1 MLRWRR
7 AAAVQRQALSRQR
20 RFIHSEVK
28 NTELLRTQGL
38 INGQWVEAQSE
49 AHFSVMDP
57 STDREVARV
66 TAMGQE
72 ETVAAIQ
79 AAKDAFRTWKKTTP
93 HARSVLLKKWHDAIR
108 KHAEDLALITSA
120 ECGKPL
126 AEAKGEVAYA
136 AGFIDFYA
144 HEIMHSAGFMV
155 PTSVRGMQMM
165 AVKEPV
171 GVCGIITPWNFPLAM
186 ITRKLGPLLAAGC
199 TAVVKPAAET
209 PLSALALAKLAQD
222 VGIPSGVINVVPAPV
237 EKAAEIGETL
247 STHPDV
253 RKLSFTGST
262 RVGKLLMQQSAS
274 TVKRLS
280 LELGG
285 NAPFIV
291 FEDADV
297 AAAVDGLI
305 ASKFRNTGQ
314 TCVCSNRV
322 FIHESIAKEFTAA
335 LVERVE
341 KLKLGPPRAPG
352 VQLGPLISPAAFQKT
367 RALVADAL
375 SHGATALTG
384 GAPAPH
390 LGANF
395 FEPTVLVNVNDSM
408 RIAHEEIFG
417 PVVPLFTFRD
427 EADVVARAN
436 GTDAGLA
443 GYFYSRDLSRVWR
456 VAAALEV
463 GMVGVNTGSI
473 SNVQAPFGG
482 VKQSGLGR
490 EGSFVG
496 LDEYVE
502 TKLIYPWTQEEV
514 AQVAAMDKDDAESAI
529 RAASCAFQS
538 WCKTSPRM
546 RSDVLQ
552 AWHASIVDHCDALAL
567 LTTAESGKPINEAK
581 CEVMYA
587 ASFVNYYAHEC
598 MRSAGF
604 VVPYNVRHERMLAT
618 VEPVGVCAIITPWN
632 FPLAMI
638 TRKLA
643 PCIAAGCTAVV
654 RPASETSLSALALAW
669 LAQQAGVPSGVVNVL
684 PSPHDRAAE
693 LGEALATSDV
703 VRKLS
708 FTGSTSVGRSLMQQS
723 AASIKRVSLELG
735 GNAPFIVFE
744 DADLD
749 AAVDALVA
757 SKFRNDGQTCVCS
770 NRIFVHASV
779 FETVKQLLIRRMQ
792 ALTVGSPFATTT
804 QLGPLIN
811 AKTLHKVQAIVQDAV
826 DHGATVA
833 MGGHALEQQQQQH
846 GANAFAPTILVDVKD
861 TMRVFHDEIFGPVVP
876 LFSFDSERDVLE
888 RANATLAGLAGY
900 FFTRDLARAWRVA
913 AALECGMVGVN
924 TAQVSNAQAPFGGV
938 KQSGLGREG
947 SFLGLHEYQEVKLI
961 NMGGLV

>member
-1 MLRWRR
+1 MCSRRSAAASIPRSRTRSSCVRKGSSTASGLKRR
-7 AAAVQRQALSRQR
+7 ARGISQSWTHRRISRLRASLPWATRKLWTPFVRPRRRSARGRRRLRMRALCCSRSGMTRSASTPTISRSSRPPSAANRWPKPR
-20 RFIHSEVK
+20 
-28 NTELLRTQGL
+28 
-38 INGQWVEAQSE
+38 
-49 AHFSVMDP
+49 
-57 STDREVARV
+57 
-66 TAMGQE
+66 
-72 ETVAAIQ
+72 
-79 AAKDAFRTWKKTTP
+79 AK
-93 HARSVLLKKWHDAIR
+93 
-108 KHAEDLALITSA
+108 
-120 ECGKPL
+120 
-126 AEAKGEVAYA
+126 VAYA

-222 VGIPSGVINVVPAPV
+222 VGIPSGVINVVPASV

-322 FIHESIAKEFTAA
+322 FIHESVMKPFTAA
-335 LVERVE
+335 LVERVQ

-375 SHGATALTG
+375 SHGAKALVG
-384 GAPAPH
+384 GNPAPQ
-390 LGANF
+390 LGANY
-395 FEPTVLVNVNDSM
+395 FEPTVLVDVNDSM

-427 EADVVARAN
+427 EDDVVTRAN

-463 GMVGVNTGSI
+463 GMVGVNTGTI

-502 TKLIYPWTQEEV
+502 TKLI
-514 AQVAAMDKDDAESAI
+514 
-529 RAASCAFQS
+529 C
-538 WCKTSPRM
+538 
-546 RSDVLQ
+546 
-552 AWHASIVDHCDALAL
+552 
-567 LTTAESGKPINEAK
+567 
-581 CEVMYA
+581 
-587 ASFVNYYAHEC
+587 
-598 MRSAGF
+598 
-604 VVPYNVRHERMLAT
+604 
-618 VEPVGVCAIITPWN
+618 
-632 FPLAMI
+632 
-638 TRKLA
+638 
-643 PCIAAGCTAVV
+643 
-654 RPASETSLSALALAW
+654 
-669 LAQQAGVPSGVVNVL
+669 
-684 PSPHDRAAE
+684 
-693 LGEALATSDV
+693 
-703 VRKLS
+703 
-708 FTGSTSVGRSLMQQS
+708 
-723 AASIKRVSLELG
+723 
-735 GNAPFIVFE
+735 
-744 DADLD
+744 
-749 AAVDALVA
+749 
-757 SKFRNDGQTCVCS
+757 
-770 NRIFVHASV
+770 
-779 FETVKQLLIRRMQ
+779 
-792 ALTVGSPFATTT
+792 
-804 QLGPLIN
+804 
-811 AKTLHKVQAIVQDAV
+811 
-826 DHGATVA
+826 
-833 MGGHALEQQQQQH
+833 
-846 GANAFAPTILVDVKD
+846 
-861 TMRVFHDEIFGPVVP
+861 
-876 LFSFDSERDVLE
+876 
-888 RANATLAGLAGY
+888 
-900 FFTRDLARAWRVA
+900 
-913 AALECGMVGVN
+913 
-924 TAQVSNAQAPFGGV
+924 
-938 KQSGLGREG
+938 
-947 SFLGLHEYQEVKLI
+947 
-961 NMGGLV
+961 MGGLE

>member
-7 AAAVQRQALSRQR
+7 TAAVQRQALSRQR
-20 RFIHSEVK
+20 RFIHSEIK

-38 INGQWVEAQSE
+38 INGQWTEAQSE

-72 ETVAAIQ
+72 ETLAAIQ

-108 KHAEDLALITSA
+108 KHADDLALITSA

-463 GMVGVNTGSI
+463 GM
-473 SNVQAPFGG
+473 
-482 VKQSGLGR
+482 
-490 EGSFVG
+490 
-496 LDEYVE
+496 
-502 TKLIYPWTQEEV
+502 
-514 AQVAAMDKDDAESAI
+514 
-529 RAASCAFQS
+529 
-538 WCKTSPRM
+538 M

-604 VVPYNVRHERMLAT
+604 VVPSNVRHERMLAT

-654 RPASETSLSALALAW
+654 RPASETPLSALALAW

-770 NRIFVHASV
+770 NRIFVHTSV

-833 MGGHALEQQQQQH
+833 MGGHALEQQQH
-846 GANAFAPTILVDVKD
+846 GANAFAPTILVNVKD